1 MRTARALLALAPFA
15 LASLAPST
23 ALAQARRWSLRAEI
37 GAGTMLHD
45 FDHDSISAATPAIEV
60 SPRLGFRLI
69 GPFAVQAGA
78 VYGRFLRDR
87 RAIAV
92 VGGTLGARF
101 EPRIGS
107 LGRFWVDAN
116 AGVYLPG
123 TVTRPGVEAGVG
135 FDFEVLS
142 TLSVGPFARFTHVW
156 EGREGR
162 GTLALPY
169 APQATR
175 DTDDIHWWTVGV
187 TITIHL
193 PAKGPSA
200 FERARDD
207 HAPEASPAVP
217 APQTQTAAPR

>member
-1 MRTARALLALAPFA
+1 MRAARALLALAPFA

-23 ALAQARRWSLRAEI
+23 ALAQARRWSFRAEV

-45 FDHDSISAATPAIEV
+45 FDHDTISAATPAIEV

-78 VYGRFLRDR
+78 MYGRFLRDR
-87 RAIAV
+87 RAISL

-101 EPRIGS
+101 EPRVGT
-107 LGRFWVDAN
+107 LGRLWVDAS

-135 FDFEVLS
+135 FDFEVLP
-142 TLSVGPFARFTHVW
+142 TLSIGPFARFTHVW

-169 APQATR
+169 APQTTQ
-175 DTDDIHWWTVGV
+175 DTDAIQWWTAGV
-187 TITIHL
+187 SITIRL

-207 HAPEASPAVP
+207 HAPVP
-217 APQTQTAAPR
+217 SAPR